1 MRRLLCLL
9 GLVLAAAAFG
19 ACGSDDEQEAPA
31 QGDDAADT
39 RLRVEVTGAS
49 AQPIQMQLVCDGECD
64 VAALRK
70 IVADAGT
77 AERACTLQYGGPEK
91 ATVTGTV
98 EGEKVDL
105 QLDRADGCGIA
116 DYEALFAAFGREAP
130 IARG

>member
-9 GLVLAAAAFG
+9 ALVLAAAAFG
-19 ACGSDDEQEAPA
+19 ACGSDDEQESPA

-64 VAALRK
+64 VAALQK
-70 IVADAGT
+70 IVADAD
-77 AERACTLQYGGPEK
+77 AEERACTLQYGGPEK
-91 ATVTGTV
+91 ATVTGTL
-98 EGEKVDL
+98 EGEEVDL

-116 DYEALFAAFGREAP
+116 DYEALFAAFGREPP